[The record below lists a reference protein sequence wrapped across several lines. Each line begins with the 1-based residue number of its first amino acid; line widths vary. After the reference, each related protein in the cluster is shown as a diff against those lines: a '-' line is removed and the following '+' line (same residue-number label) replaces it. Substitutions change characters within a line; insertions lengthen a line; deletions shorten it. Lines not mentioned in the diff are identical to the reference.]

1 MACMQKTNHQVTGTG
16 LVIASAL
23 FFSLSGIFTK
33 MIEADVW
40 TIACWRGLVGAI
52 FIALYSVHRGEVN
65 LKQLDLGLGWRGLI
79 LASVGSIATLAFI
92 GAFKLTYVA
101 NVAIIYATAPFMAA
115 VLEYFLRGVR
125 VRHSILVATAI
136 SVLGVGFMVIGG
148 LGTGHLLGD
157 AIAVFMTFGN
167 ALYMVLIKHFR
178 GSPVVMAAALSSV
191 QMFVLG
197 WVFSDP
203 LAVTADDAMLLLLFG
218 LTFAA
223 AVVLWTEG
231 TRLVTAAESGL
242 FGSAEVPLAIVLA
255 WLILADTP
263 PIATLLGG
271 VVVLVAVFG
280 QAWRD
285 YSSAPQT

>member
-1 MACMQKTNHQVTGTG
+1 MACRQKTNHPVTGTG

-52 FIALYSVHRGEVN
+52 FIALYSVYRGEVN

-101 NVAIIYATAPFMAA
+101 NVVIIYATAPFMAA
-115 VLEYFLRGVR
+115 VLEYLLRGVR

-197 WVFSDP
+197 WVLSDP

-218 LTFAA
+218 LTFAS